1 MNQNPVP
8 ELYYIVLLFALF
20 VLPKFLQRYDIPQA
34 VTSFVMGAISSL
46 GLNLFHQ
53 DSTVQF
59 LATFGIVSLFLFNGM
74 EIDFSTLITKRGKI
88 IIFIV
93 SQMILLAV
101 FAIIFY
107 KFFQQGL
114 RVSILIS
121 LALSTP
127 SAGFILDNLDAWGFD
142 KTEKSWIKAKVISNE
157 ILALLILFIILQST
171 SIYQIGLSLS
181 ILVGMIVI
189 LPVIFKLFARII
201 IPYAPKSEFAFLLM
215 VAVLSAFITRRLG
228 VYYLVGAFVV
238 GVSAQNF
245 KRWLPALGTD
255 NMLHSV
261 EVFASFFI
269 PFYFFQAGLQLNRSD
284 FQLLSSLWQLH
295 S

>member
-1 MNQNPVP
+1 
-8 ELYYIVLLFALF
+8 
-20 VLPKFLQRYDIPQA
+20 
-34 VTSFVMGAISSL
+34 
-46 GLNLFHQ
+46 
-53 DSTVQF
+53 
-59 LATFGIVSLFLFNGM
+59 
-74 EIDFSTLITKRGKI
+74 
-88 IIFIV
+88 
-93 SQMILLAV
+93 
-101 FAIIFY
+101 
-107 KFFQQGL
+107 
-114 RVSILIS
+114 
-121 LALSTP
+121 
-127 SAGFILDNLDAWGFD
+127 
-142 KTEKSWIKAKVISNE
+142 
-157 ILALLILFIILQST
+157 
-171 SIYQIGLSLS
+171 
-181 ILVGMIVI
+181 
-189 LPVIFKLFARII
+189 
-201 IPYAPKSEFAFLLM
+201 M